1 VIWNLIG
8 LAAAG
13 SFFYVGLSILSDPLC
28 KSVSFQGGGARTI
41 ATTCMPDGSGDF
53 SRGAAVSLLFIG
65 GTVLFALMFRNY
77 LIRIYRQIRFQY
89 SLQQVSKKLDIN
101 SDVAQQEE
109 LITLDAEQTTPL
121 NTSTAHFENK
131 KFLISGIETILK
143 WVKKH
148 KLAALI
154 SSIVIILGIN
164 ILSQNYNSSV
174 LIKEIKKN
182 ESLMNIFNAAN
193 SHNLPKKDPEFNN
206 EFKYGSAVGT
216 LAWDNWFRENIIQ
229 VATAAAS
236 GIQEENYKIERL
248 KLLPFDSENNE
259 ARRTYLIHSHFWV
272 DFLTEVRK
280 CSDIQC
286 YLKVDKDTGESI
298 RSSFRIA
305 RIAANDSIPFLDL
318 VNARAEIN
326 KIYAS

>member
-1 VIWNLIG
+1 MIWKILG
-8 LAAAG
+8 LLGGG
-13 SFFYVGLSILSDPLC
+13 SFFVVGLGIWTDPNC
-28 KSVSFQGGGARTI
+28 NSVSFRGGGARTVI
-41 ATTCMPDGSGDF
+41 TTCFADATGDF
-53 SRGAAVSLLFIG
+53 NKNMAVTGCLIIG
-65 GTVLFALMFRNY
+65 LAILTVLFWPGIKLLTSN
-77 LIRIYRQIRFQY
+77 LSLRIK
-89 SLQQVSKKLDIN
+89 SLQKSEVSQNLVSTESDDSTQNQPSNSSKVWPENIFKLAKK
-101 SDVAQQEE
+101 
-109 LITLDAEQTTPL
+109 
-121 NTSTAHFENK
+121 NK
-131 KFLISGIETILK
+131 LATLISTILM
-143 WVKKH
+143 
-148 KLAALI
+148 
-154 SSIVIILGIN
+154 ILLIN
-164 ILSQNYNSSV
+164 IFSQNYNSSI

-236 GIQEENYKIERL
+236 GIQEKNYIIERL
-248 KLLPFDSENNE
+248 KLLPFDSRNNE

-286 YLKVDKDTGESI
+286 YLKVDKDAGESI

-305 RIAANDSIPFLDL
+305 RIAANNSIPLLDL
-318 VNARAEIN
+318 VNARAEIK
-326 KIYAS
+326 KIYVS